1 MIEEPI
7 EEKIL
12 FVKKEIKVQKPVEKQ
27 FEVVPTENSSGDE
40 AE

>member
-1 MIEEPI
+1 VIEEPI

-12 FVKKEIKVQKPVEKQ
+12 FVTKEIKVQKPVEKQ
-27 FEVVPTENSSGDE
+27 FEVPTDNSSGDE